1 MALLP
6 FKKSGP
12 AAAGHGTGS
21 GVQWRMRKDELRRLG
36 CSRSGTISVSNPP
49 LGLRQDWSRQLPVPV
64 KVGRRKLRSLDD
76 IRRHLLDLPDHQ
88 QGSQVWQHALW
99 YAMKAAEGGDI
110 SRAEAAFRLALMPP
124 PRRR

>member
-1 MALLP
+1 MGLE
-6 FKKSGP
+6 
-12 AAAGHGTGS
+12 AACNGG
-21 GVQWRMRKDELRRLG
+21 MRKDELRRVG
-36 CSRSGTISVSNPP
+36 CSRSGTSSVSKPP
-49 LGLRQDWSRQLPVPV
+49 RGLRQDWSRQLPVPI

-76 IRRHLLDLPDHQ
+76 IRRHLLNLPEHQ

-110 SRAEAAFRLALMPP
+110 SRAEAAFRLMLMPH